1 MNLASLVTLLQLVLA
16 LLSNPAATQNQ
27 QLQALAN
34 QAIAAATASLSQLST
49 NAPSATTTTPL
60 PTSQPTSSISFQ
72 VTTSTMTVAPTT
84 NSVSVPTSTY
94 TTSAFSVSPLGA
106 ISNRAKSA
114 SDALAALVLV
124 PAGGG
129 SIALN
134 VVRITFTGSAGSS
147 TSFPTAT
154 TCLLGG
160 TPSSFT
166 SKIPATIS
174 TYSGGK
180 TIVEW
185 DLGTGTAGLAMSGP
199 TTLTLVADTTN
210 TNVAGAGNSV
220 SLYANIQ
227 TLSDIQYT
235 DGTSG
240 NAASGIGLP
249 GSILVPI
256 QLNGV
261 QFQTNS

>member
-1 MNLASLVTLLQLVLA
+1 MNLTSIVTLLQLALA
-16 LLSNPAATQNQ
+16 LLSNPVATQNQ
-27 QLQALAN
+27 QIQALVS
-34 QAIAAATASLSQLST
+34 QAITVATASLSEIS
-49 NAPSATTTTPL
+49 ASSSSATTAT
-60 PTSQPTSSISFQ
+60 QPTAPQPPAPLSFQ
-72 VTTSTMTVAPTT
+72 VTTSTMVTLQVTSSTPAPT
-84 NSVSVPTSTY
+84 SAG

-106 ISNRAKSA
+106 ATNRAKSA
-114 SDALAALVLV
+114 SDALASLVLA

-134 VVRITFTGSAGSS
+134 TVRVTFTGSAVTS
-147 TSFPTAT
+147 TSFPAAT
-154 TCLLGG
+154 TYLLVG
-160 TPSSFT
+160 TPASFT
-166 SKIPATIS
+166 SKIPATVS
-174 TYSGGK
+174 TYSSGQ
-180 TIVEW
+180 TVVEW
-185 DLGTGTAGLAMSGP
+185 DLGAGTAGLTMSGP
-199 TTLTLVADTTN
+199 TTLTLIADTTN
-210 TNVAGAGNSV
+210 TNIAGASNSV